1 MDIVSHV
8 LHEAGLV
15 RRLLN
20 LRALTTSRALRFPC
34 DRSMGLHIVTQG
46 PLWIHVPGQHV
57 PIALGTGDIA
67 LMARGHV
74 HVLASDSTLRGVTV
88 ESVTERAGIV
98 PTGVVPFGSG
108 ATGDTSLAGSQV
120 ISGAYQLW
128 STPLHPMFMQLPPW
142 FVLRASDVAPLSPLA
157 LAVGLL
163 RAEVDSPQIGS
174 KGVLDGLLDVV
185 FAYLLRALMQ
195 RQASTVGVAMV
206 LQDGPVSHAV
216 SLLHE
221 DCAYAWSLDALAAK
235 VGLSRTG
242 LAERFRAAM
251 GDTPLH
257 YLRTVRMQHA
267 MRLLSDTT
275 HSLEQVARAV
285 GYQDAFSFSKVFKK
299 SVGVSPRDFRRQD
312 AMERSA
318 PFRFSAGG

>member
-20 LRALTTSRALRFPC
+20 LRALTTHRALRFPC

-46 PLWIHVPGQHV
+46 PLWIHVPGQHA

-74 HVLASDSTLRGVTV
+74 HVLASDASLHGLTV
-88 ESVTERAGIV
+88 ESVTDRAGI
-98 PTGVVPFGSG
+98 VPFGSG

-128 STPLHPMFMQLPPW
+128 STPLHPMFAQLPSW
-142 FVLRASDVAPLSPLA
+142 FVLRASDVPPLSPLA

-163 RAEVDSPQIGS
+163 RAEVDTPQIGS

-206 LQDGPVSHAV
+206 LQDGPVHQAV

-221 DCAYAWSLDALAAK
+221 DCAYAWSLDTLAAR

-312 AMERSA
+312 TMERSA